1 MCPSRDMD
9 REASSLDLGAKST
22 DTLDLVGLPAKK
34 KQRGRVPGPNSK
46 GNGYLQLQ
54 IVAAEAAVKQLAEK
68 QERLEEENE
77 LQSNAIE
84 VCASGISAADA
95 HLSFL
100 LISQCAF
107 SRQARAVL
115 TLEAAKQV
123 KLGLWHHL
131 FLSVRHYSP

>member
-1 MCPSRDMD
+1 MCPFRDMD
-9 REASSLDLGAKST
+9 REASTLELGAKST
-22 DTLDLVGLPAKK
+22 ATLDLVGRTAKK

-68 QERLEEENE
+68 QELLEEENE
-77 LQSNAIE
+77 RQSNAID

-95 HLSFL
+95 HLSVL

-123 KLGLWHHL
+123 EFAILY
-131 FLSVRHYSP
+131 LSCPRARIL